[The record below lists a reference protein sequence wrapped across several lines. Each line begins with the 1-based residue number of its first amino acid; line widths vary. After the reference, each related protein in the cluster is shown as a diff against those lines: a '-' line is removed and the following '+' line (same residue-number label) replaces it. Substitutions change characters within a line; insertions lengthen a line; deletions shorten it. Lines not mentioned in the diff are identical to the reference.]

1 MRVDSPMWMLSC
13 PAREAQVMETLDE
26 TLCERVDEAIRSHKR
41 PILSTTGPMA
51 AIGELGSWSQGLE
64 EAIREIAL
72 EVQKLAARDGVSA
85 TSRVRSL

>member
-1 MRVDSPMWMLSC
+1 
-13 PAREAQVMETLDE
+13 
-26 TLCERVDEAIRSHKR
+26 
-41 PILSTTGPMA
+41 MA